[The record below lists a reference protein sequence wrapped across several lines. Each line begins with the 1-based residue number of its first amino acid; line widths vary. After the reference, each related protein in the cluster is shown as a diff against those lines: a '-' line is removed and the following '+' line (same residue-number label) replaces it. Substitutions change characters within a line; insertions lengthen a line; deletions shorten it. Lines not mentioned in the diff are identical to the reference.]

1 MLFYDDQCFVFAMTT
16 IIKTLGVWISCE
28 AETFQDYVHSS
39 VGALVDTHLVRV
51 PGCGL
56 GAALVEL
63 GRCETWLTRMSRGQS
78 PADVTDLP
86 SSSPGSALYQLLA
99 DPDSLPLENLTTE
112 IFTVSYLFM

>member
-1 MLFYDDQCFVFAMTT
+1 M
-16 IIKTLGVWISCE
+16 ISKT
-28 AETFQDYVHSS
+28 ETFQDYVHSS

-78 PADVTDLP
+78 ASDVTDLP

-112 IFTVSYLFM
+112 VFTVSH

>member
-1 MLFYDDQCFVFAMTT
+1 M
-16 IIKTLGVWISCE
+16 
-28 AETFQDYVHSS
+28 HSS

-63 GRCETWLTRMSRGQS
+63 GRCETWVTRMARGQS
-78 PADVTDLP
+78 PSDVVDLP

-99 DPDSLPLENLTTE
+99 DPDALSLEFLSPEV
-112 IFTVSYLFM
+112 FTVS

>member
-1 MLFYDDQCFVFAMTT
+1 MRS
-16 IIKTLGVWISCE
+16 K

>member
-1 MLFYDDQCFVFAMTT
+1 M
-16 IIKTLGVWISCE
+16 
-28 AETFQDYVHSS
+28 HSS

-51 PGCGL
+51 QGCGL

-78 PADVTDLP
+78 PSDVADLP

-99 DPDSLPLENLTTE
+99 DPDSLPLDNLTTDV
-112 IFTVSYLFM
+112 FTVSHSSLEKFMHIVRRI